1 METLKPYIG
10 SYMDSPLFLNHGQFG
25 YFLHH
30 NKKLYSVPK
39 CFQKPDFKLK
49 DAIKIIEY
57 REKWLKENRKDD
69 DDKKDDDIIK
79 RLDKE
84 PKVLQVTPAKACGL
98 SEDKD
103 VKVKSKKNILD

>member
-10 SYMDSPLFLNHGQFG
+10 SYMESPLFLNHGQFG
-25 YFLHH
+25 YYIHH

-57 REKWLKENRKDD
+57 REKWLKENKK

-79 RLDKE
+79 RLDTE
-84 PKVLQVTPAKACGL
+84 PKGL
-98 SEDKD
+98 SEDLD
-103 VKVKSKKNILD
+103 DKVKSSKFFLN

>member
-1 METLKPYIG
+1 METLKPFIG
-10 SYMDSPLFLNHGQFG
+10 SYMESPLFLNHGQFG
-25 YFLHH
+25 YYIHH

-57 REKWLKENRKDD
+57 REKWLKENKK
-69 DDKKDDDIIK
+69 DDKKDDNIIK

-84 PKVLQVTPAKACGL
+84 PKGT
-98 SEDKD
+98 SEDLD
-103 VKVKSKKNILD
+103 DKVKSKKNILN